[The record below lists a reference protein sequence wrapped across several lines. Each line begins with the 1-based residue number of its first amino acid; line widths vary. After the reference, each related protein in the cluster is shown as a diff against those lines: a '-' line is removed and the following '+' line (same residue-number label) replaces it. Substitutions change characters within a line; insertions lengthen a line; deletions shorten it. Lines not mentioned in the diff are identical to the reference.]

1 MIKKL
6 RLGPLP
12 KTKVIR
18 ITIVISAQ
26 LKDTLD
32 RYAALHSEATG
43 EKNEV
48 ARLIPHMLES
58 FMAEDRA
65 FRAAGRNRAILK
77 NGAG

>member
-12 KTKVIR
+12 KTKLVR

-32 RYAALHSEATG
+32 LYPALHSETTG

-48 ARLIPHMLES
+48 ARLIPHML
-58 FMAEDRA
+58 DRLWPRTA
-65 FRAAGRNRAILK
+65 HFGLPVAIERF
-77 NGAG
+77 